1 MTLIFCFIL
10 LICDRIYWVSA
21 TVGRLVLAKMWLM
34 THHPLQYT
42 NSDGS
47 ATFSQDIRDRLFV
60 TSVEVIEFACLLEN
74 NENTAKWGWLFRT
87 YMQWHAVA
95 FVLSE
100 LCARPPGL
108 DYERAWKAVESVYD
122 ERVSGSLKSQKGML
136 WRPMRQLMAKAQTI
150 RAKYRKEGRSI
161 TDLASDRSAGNKS
174 NMPWKWRSVDPEGRF
189 LNSGAVIGHMEAF
202 GLFDNPVAIETGA
215 SAPSQQQQQFP
226 LDISRQQIDQTPV
239 QRNFSDDD
247 VSQWL
252 AHEQMLQQNPEAF
265 NWSGWN
271 LGISNIGDVPMTD
284 ESFSQYQSTAGP
296 QEWF

>member
-1 MTLIFCFIL
+1 
-10 LICDRIYWVSA
+10 
-21 TVGRLVLAKMWLM
+21 M

-47 ATFSQDIRDRLFV
+47 TTFSQDIRNRLFV

-100 LCARPPGL
+100 LCTRPPGL

-122 ERVSGSLKSQKGML
+122 DRVTGTPKTQKGML
-136 WRPMRQLMAKAQTI
+136 WKPMRQLMAKAQTI
-150 RAKYRKEGRSI
+150 RAKYIREGRSI
-161 TDLASDRSAGNKS
+161 PDPAADRAAETKPT
-174 NMPWKWRSVDPEGRF
+174 MPWQRQTVDSEGRF
-189 LNSGAVIGHMEAF
+189 LGSGAIVGHMEAF
-202 GLFDNPVAIETGA
+202 GLFDDPAAIETGIA
-215 SAPSQQQQQFP
+215 IETQSQQQHYRPDIPQQ
-226 LDISRQQIDQTPV
+226 QMDQTPV

-247 VSQWL
+247 ISQWL
-252 AHEQMLQQNPEAF
+252 AQEQMLQQNPESF

-271 LGISNIGDVPMTD
+271 LGISNIGDVPMTT
-284 ESFSQYQSTAGP
+284 EPFSQYPPAAGV